1 MHGGRQNAGYSYTM
15 GGREVEVT
23 KVEKD
28 VGVLV
33 EDTLKPTMQCAAAA
47 AKANRILG
55 QLARAVRWRD
65 RITFPRLYMT
75 HVRPVL
81 EYAGTA
87 WSPYL
92 AQDREVLEKVQKRMI
107 NMIPGLRGR
116 YEDKLREL
124 GMTTLQR
131 RRERGDMIQTWR
143 IMNGKDRVDP
153 SKWFRLQEDQTRE
166 GATST
171 RRHQGYQ
178 ALLPM
183 PPARLEVRRNF
194 FSNRVVDQY
203 NSLPDSVKRA
213 SSVNGFKARLDEFLG
228 TPAPLLRREGRREAV
243 RPHHR
248 GGEEVGDLQVV

>member
-1 MHGGRQNAGYSYTM
+1 MCS
-15 GGREVEVT
+15 
-23 KVEKD
+23 
-28 VGVLV
+28 
-33 EDTLKPTMQCAAAA
+33 
-47 AKANRILG
+47 
-55 QLARAVRWRD
+55 RD
-65 RITFPRLYMT
+65 RITFPKLYMT

-143 IMNGKDRVDP
+143 ILNGKDRVDP
-153 SKWFRLQEDQTRE
+153 AKWFRLQEDQTRE

-178 ALLPM
+178 ALLPR
-183 PPARLEVRRNF
+183 PPSRLEVRRNF
-194 FSNRVVDQY
+194 FSNRVVGMLQRPQ
-203 NSLPDSVKRA
+203 NT
-213 SSVNGFKARLDEFLG
+213 KAG
-228 TPAPLLRREGRREAV
+228 NPIK
-243 RPHHR
+243 
-248 GGEEVGDLQVV
+248 

>member
-1 MHGGRQNAGYSYTM
+1 
-15 GGREVEVT
+15 
-23 KVEKD
+23 
-28 VGVLV
+28 
-33 EDTLKPTMQCAAAA
+33 
-47 AKANRILG
+47 
-55 QLARAVRWRD
+55 
-65 RITFPRLYMT
+65 
-75 HVRPVL
+75 
-81 EYAGTA
+81 
-87 WSPYL
+87 
-92 AQDREVLEKVQKRMI
+92 MI

-131 RRERGDMIQTWR
+131 RRERGHMIQTWR

-153 SKWFRLQEDQTRE
+153 AKWFRLQEDQTRE

-203 NSLPDSVKRA
+203 NSLPDSVKMV

-228 TPAPLLRREGRREAV
+228 TPAPLLRREGRREMV
-243 RPHHR
+243 RPHFR
-248 GGEEVGDLQVV
+248 GGGEGVNQQVV